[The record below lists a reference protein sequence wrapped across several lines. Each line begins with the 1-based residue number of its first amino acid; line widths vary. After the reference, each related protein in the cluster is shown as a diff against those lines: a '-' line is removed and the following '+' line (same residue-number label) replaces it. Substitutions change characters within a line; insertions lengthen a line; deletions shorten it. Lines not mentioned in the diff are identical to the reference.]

1 MRAATDL
8 VKQLRPDLQIDGEM
22 QADVAV
28 VPELMARHYPF
39 SNVADANV
47 LVFPQLAAANTAYK
61 LLRALGGAEAIGPIL
76 VGMGK
81 PIQVL
86 ATGADV
92 HDIVNVAILTAVDAE
107 YHSQGAPLPAVVAA
121 A

>member
-1 MRAATDL
+1 M
-8 VKQLRPDLQIDGEM
+8 
-22 QADVAV
+22 
-28 VPELMARHYPF
+28 
-39 SNVADANV
+39 

-61 LLRALGGAEAIGPIL
+61 LLSRLGGAEAIGPIL

-92 HDIVNVAILTAVDAE
+92 HDIVNVAILAAVDAQ
-107 YHSQGAPLPAVVAA
+107 YHSEEMPTPVPAGV
-121 A
+121 